1 MKNKYD
7 VVIIGAG
14 CIGASVAS
22 HLAES
27 GCTDVLVLEKEKMIG
42 AGSTAKCAG
51 GVRAQFSTPINV
63 AMSHFSIHEFEALD
77 KAFGI
82 QFVQC
87 GYLFVLRNDEQKKL
101 YEQNME
107 IQKRLGV
114 DVRFVSRDEI
124 AELAPHYGLDDV
136 VGGTF
141 GPKDGLIDPYMMCDA
156 YFKKSRQANI
166 EFATETPCT
175 GFQHGSGRITH
186 VITPHGRIEAGT
198 VVIAA
203 GPQAKLIGEMAGV
216 AIPIEP
222 LRRMITTTA
231 DLDFITDRFPMVVD
245 VTTGLYMHR
254 EGNGLL
260 IGLANKDEKP
270 GFDETIDTEFLDTML
285 MTTLDVMPYLENAEI
300 KTKYPGTWAGLYED
314 TADHHAIIDRLPGL
328 SNVYVCG
335 GFSGHGLMHAPAAGQ
350 AVAELVTRGTCTTFD
365 LRPLRLSRFAE
376 GDLTRERNVI

>member
-14 CIGASVAS
+14 CIGASIAS
-22 HLAES
+22 HLADS

-51 GVRAQFSTPINV
+51 GVRAQFSTSVNI
-63 AMSHFSIHEFEALD
+63 AMSHFSIREFEALD
-77 KAFGI
+77 KEFGI
-82 QFVQC
+82 QLVQC
-87 GYLFVLRNDEQKKL
+87 GYLFVLRNEDQKKRYL
-101 YEQNME
+101 ENME
-107 IQKRLGV
+107 LQKRHGV

-124 AELAPHYGLDDV
+124 AELAPNYGLHGV
-136 VGGTF
+136 LGGTF
-141 GPKDGLIDPYMMCDA
+141 GPNDGLIDPYMMCDA
-156 YFKKSRQANI
+156 YFKKSRKANI

-175 GFQHGSGRITH
+175 GLRNGSGKVTH
-186 VITPHGRIEAGT
+186 VVTPQGPIEAGT

-203 GPQAKLIGEMAGV
+203 GPHCKLIGEMAGV

-231 DLDFITDRFPMVVD
+231 DLDFVTEKFPMVVD

-285 MTTLDVMPYLENAEI
+285 MTTLEVMPYLENAEI

-314 TADHHAIIDRLPGL
+314 TPDHHAIIDKLPGFQ
-328 SNVYVCG
+328 NAYVCG

-350 AVAELVTRGTCTTFD
+350 AVAELITRGDCTTFD
-365 LRPLRLSRFAE
+365 LRPLRFSRFAE
-376 GDLTRERNVI
+376 GDLTTERNVI